1 MKTKVLG
8 SEAACGTSTTNG
20 SSFGSSTAVR
30 LHNSGAAARLV
41 SVETSANVLIGTSL
55 PLGTV
60 ILPKGSSSILIVGL
74 YLPAPQA
81 LSSSTNVGAPR

>member
-41 SVETSANVLIGTSL
+41 SVETSANVLIGTFT
-55 PLGTV
+55 LGSGATEMV
-60 ILPKGSSSILIVGL
+60 HKDASDEVFAAHAEVLGVGV
-74 YLPAPQA
+74 AI
-81 LSSSTNVGAPR
+81 TT